1 MPCRDLGV
9 HTIVIEEYFDN
20 LDSRAAYI
28 VGVAAANTCI
38 DEDRKSIT
46 ILHKDKD
53 ILLDIVT
60 DMGIVNP
67 LRCIVGTGP
76 AYTITINSSS
86 IVGKLLG
93 LGLDHSGKV
102 HVPRQYFR
110 DFLRG
115 YLEGRAEIYTRKDA
129 NGTLEILL
137 EDTYDR
143 LNWIQG
149 KVHTITSIP
158 KRKVISK
165 IPGRLKKMKYTGKP
179 ALLLLAWIYQ
189 NVESGAPHSK
199 LFKEIYDTYLRMYP
213 DRGTYLYNTPCPG
226 SKNILLGDDIVQ

>member
-1 MPCRDLGV
+1 MNEL
-9 HTIVIEEYFDN
+9 YFDN

-28 VGVAAANTCI
+28 VGIAAANTCI
-38 DEDRKSIT
+38 DMDGKCIT

-60 DMGIVNP
+60 GMGIVNP
-67 LRCIVGTGP
+67 LRCIVGAGP
-76 AYTITINSSS
+76 AYTITLNCSS
-86 IVGKLLG
+86 IVGKLLA

-102 HVPRQYFR
+102 NVPRGLFR

-115 YLEGRAEIYTRKDA
+115 YIEGRAEVYIHEGTKD
-129 NGTLEILL
+129 TLDIVM

-149 KVHTITSIP
+149 KVHTIIGLP
-158 KRKVISK
+158 KRKVMSK
-165 IPGRLKKMKYTGKP
+165 IPGRIKKMMYTGKP
-179 ALLLLAWIYQ
+179 AVLLLTWLYQ

-199 LFKEIYDTYLRMYP
+199 LIKEPYDKYLSIYP

-226 SKNILLGDDIVQ
+226 SKKILLGDDIVQG